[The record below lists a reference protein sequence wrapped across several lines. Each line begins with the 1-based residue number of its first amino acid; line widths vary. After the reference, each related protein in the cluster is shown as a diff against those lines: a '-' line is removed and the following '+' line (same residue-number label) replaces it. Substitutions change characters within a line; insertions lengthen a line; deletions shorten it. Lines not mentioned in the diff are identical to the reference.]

1 MKITNEFEYTPTLK
15 ELAQEIWNLSDEDQA
30 KLLGLLYNIDTVY
43 RVEMQLEYLSD
54 RLKED
59 NNKSGFELIRS
70 LNSRLETDR

>member
-1 MKITNEFEYTPTLK
+1 MKITNEFEYSPTLK

-59 NNKSGFELIRS
+59 NNISGFNLICS
-70 LNSRLETDR
+70 LNSRLETDK